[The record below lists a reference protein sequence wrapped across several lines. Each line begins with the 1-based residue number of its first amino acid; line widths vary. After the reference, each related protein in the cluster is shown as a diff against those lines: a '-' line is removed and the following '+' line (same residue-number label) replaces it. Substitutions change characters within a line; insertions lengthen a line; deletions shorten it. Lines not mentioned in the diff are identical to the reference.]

1 MKVNIIISI
10 NTVIVN
16 STNQERTNETTSQST
31 VLRASRKSEE

>member
-31 VLRASRKSEE
+31 VLRASRKSQE